1 MWIDVVCGLLSLVEF
16 RDSVTEHKNSLLL
29 CVSVAIPR
37 RLGTNPQVL
46 SAYVASVFVFTN
58 SKVPGFDGSLRSP
71 ARDDGLAAIS
81 D

>member
-1 MWIDVVCGLLSLVEF
+1 MDRFAHPLAMTIALY
-16 RDSVTEHKNSLLL
+16 
-29 CVSVAIPR
+29 AIE
-37 RLGTNPQVL
+37 T
-46 SAYVASVFVFTN
+46 AKFVFTN